1 LVNTKWT
8 ASPHFFRTAFIK
20 KEKSVVKNS
29 EIITRSPEEKETAL
43 LAELR
48 SYGSLAVAYSGGV
61 DSSYLADAAHE
72 ALGLKALM
80 IIADSPSIPRR
91 ELQEAVGLA
100 GVRGWNLQVIQTKE
114 HVHEAYLKN
123 QGDRCFHCKNEL
135 FSRMEEKISELG
147 INVLAYGAIED
158 DKGDI
163 RPGTQAAAHHRVVA
177 PLQNAGLCKAEIRLL
192 SKKRGL
198 PTASKASFA
207 CLGSRFPTG
216 TPIDL
221 ASMARIEKAEAV
233 LRDRNYSQYRVR
245 HHGDLCRIEVEPAD
259 LERILAERLEIMV
272 AIKAVGYRFVAL
284 DLNGYSTGSS
294 A

>member
-1 LVNTKWT
+1 MNVP
-8 ASPHFFRTAFIK
+8 SD
-20 KEKSVVKNS
+20 KEA
-29 EIITRSPEEKETAL
+29 RL
-43 LAELR
+43 LAELKN
-48 SYGSLAVAYSGGV
+48 YGSLAVAYSGGV

-72 ALGLKALM
+72 ALGAQALM

-91 ELQEAVGLA
+91 ELQEAVELA
-100 GVRGWNLQVIQTKE
+100 QTRGWNLRVIQTRE
-114 HVHEAYLKN
+114 HTNEAYLKN
-123 QGDRCFHCKNEL
+123 QGDRCFYCKNEL
-135 FSRMEEKISELG
+135 FSRMEKEVAELG
-147 INVLAYGAIED
+147 IHVLAYGAIED

-163 RPGTQAAAHHRVVA
+163 RPGTQAAANHRVVA
-177 PLQNAGLCKAEIRLL
+177 PLQNAGLCKEEIREL

-216 TPIDL
+216 TRIDL
-221 ASMARIEKAEAV
+221 ASMSRIEKAETV

-245 HHGDLCRIEVEPAD
+245 HHGDLCRIEVEPSD
-259 LERILAERLEIMV
+259 FERILAERLDIM
-272 AIKAVGYRFVAL
+272 AALKALGYRFVTL